1 MIKRETGAL
10 KDRSSTRINASN
22 DSLNR
27 RSREPDK
34 NSRYIP
40 LKTKL
45 YIPPLRSELVSRS
58 RLFNRLNQGYRRK
71 LTIIS
76 APAGFGKTT
85 LLADWVHQCKVPVA
99 WFSVD
104 TGDNDPVI
112 FLNYVIA
119 GLQTLETRVGNA
131 ALALLRSPQ
140 PPPIESILTNLIN
153 DVSDTHEDIVLVID
167 DYHVIESRRV
177 HNLISFFIEHMPMHF
192 HVIIATRSDPPIS
205 LSRWRSQNHL
215 IELRTADLCFTADE
229 ATQFLNVCLKL
240 KLSPDEIELLESRT
254 EGWIAG
260 LQLAAISIR
269 SQKDPS
275 RFISHFSGDN
285 RYIMDY
291 LVEEVIHQQ
300 SEHLRQFLL
309 QTSIL
314 ERMSASLCDAVTRS
328 KNSHY
333 MLEEMDKANLF
344 IIPLDDQRCWYRY
357 HHLFAD
363 LLKQRLASTQADLV
377 TKLHSRA
384 SQWFANKGFNSEAI
398 EHTLAA
404 KDYEQTARL
413 IEIVAESD
421 WDRAQGSQVMRW
433 CQRLPEELINTNPGL
448 CIFYARELF
457 KSGHLEKAEKKL
469 QTAEQILL
477 STSTRNTSKENLQ
490 GRIAVIRAY
499 MSSRTGDVSRIIH
512 FSNQALKLLPQKE
525 LIWRSVAATTLG
537 FAYGWAGAGD
547 LVKAQR
553 AFSEAMRISEEA
565 GNIYYNIFAG
575 SCLAGVMLM
584 RGKLIE
590 AKNISQQSLSLA
602 LKNGIVQTGIVGSLY
617 GNLGM
622 IRCEWADIDEG
633 IDLIKKGIELSEQG
647 RDPVILASCRIS
659 LLRALIYRKDIAGAF
674 KVIEKFN
681 ESQRKFTLPPW
692 ITNTTSAFNVLFW
705 LAKGDLNRALQWV
718 KERELSIDDKL
729 ENLRG
734 IEYLA
739 LTNILIA
746 QKQLDDAL
754 RFSQRILEMAQSGDN
769 AYLQIETRLLRVSIF
784 TALKQK
790 TAALYEL
797 KSAIKL
803 GEPGGLIMIFVSKGK
818 PVADLVEEILA
829 KRKRDHDE
837 TTAGFSLSYVKKLL
851 TVFKSIKP
859 PKIEG
864 LVDPMSDRE
873 LEVLYLIAA
882 GLKNK
887 EIADKL
893 FISLNT
899 VKTHTKHINSKLAV
913 NSRTKAVV
921 RAKKLGLI

>member
-1 MIKRETGAL
+1 M
-10 KDRSSTRINASN
+10 KDRSPTRPNASN
-22 DSLNR
+22 GSLNR
-27 RSREPDK
+27 RSSETDK
-34 NSRYIP
+34 NLRYIP

-58 RLFNRLNQGYRRK
+58 RLFDRLNQCIRRK
-71 LTIIS
+71 LTLIS

-85 LLADWVHQCKVPVA
+85 LLADWVHRSKISVS

-112 FLNYVIA
+112 FLHYVIA
-119 GLQTLETRVGNA
+119 GLQTLETWVGNA
-131 ALALLRSPQ
+131 ALNLLRSPQ
-140 PPPIESILTNLIN
+140 PPPVDSILANLIN
-153 DVSDTHEDIVLVID
+153 DISETHEDIVLVID
-167 DYHVIESRRV
+167 DYHAIESRRV
-177 HNLISFFIEHMPMHF
+177 HDLISFFIEHMPEHL
-192 HVIIATRSDPPIS
+192 HIVIATRSDPPVS

-215 IELRTADLCFTADE
+215 IEIRTAELCFTAEE
-229 ATQFLNVCLKL
+229 AAQFFNECLKL

-269 SQKDPS
+269 GQNDPS
-275 RFISHFSGDN
+275 LFIRHFSGDN

-300 SEHLRQFLL
+300 PEQLRQFLL
-309 QTSIL
+309 QTSFL
-314 ERMSASLCDAVTRS
+314 DRMSASLCDAVTRS
-328 KNSHY
+328 KNSQL
-333 MLEEMDKANLF
+333 MLEQMEKANLF

-363 LLKQRLASTQADLV
+363 LLKQRLMIKQADLV
-377 TKLHSRA
+377 TKLHRRA
-384 SQWFANKGFNSEAI
+384 SQWFANKGFNNEAV
-398 EHTLAA
+398 EHALAA
-404 KDYEQTARL
+404 KDYEQAARL

-433 CQRLPEELINTNPGL
+433 CRRLPEKRIKTNPSL

-457 KSGHLEKAEKKL
+457 KNGYLEKAEKRL
-469 QTAEQILL
+469 QAAEKILNA
-477 STSTRNTSKENLQ
+477 TPARNTKNENLH

-512 FSNQALKLLPQKE
+512 FSNQALNLLPQRE

-547 LVKAQR
+547 LVKAQQ
-553 AFSEAMRISEEA
+553 AFSEAMKISEEA
-565 GNIYYNIFAG
+565 GNMYYNIFAG
-575 SCLAGVMLM
+575 SCLAGVLLM
-584 RGKLIE
+584 RGKLVE
-590 AKNISQQSLSLA
+590 AKNISQQSLNLA
-602 LKNGIVQTGIVGSLY
+602 LKNGIIQTGIVGSLY

-622 IRCEWADIDEG
+622 IRCEWADMDEG
-633 IDLIKKGIELSEQG
+633 IDLIKKGIQLSEQG

-659 LLRALIYRKDIAGAF
+659 LLRALIYRNDIAGAF
-674 KVIEKFN
+674 EVFEKFN
-681 ESQRKFTLPPW
+681 QSVRNFKLPPW

-705 LAKGDLNRALQWV
+705 LASGDLNRAIHWV
-718 KERELSIDDKL
+718 EERGLGIDDKL

-746 QKQLDDAL
+746 QKRLDDAV
-754 RFSQRILEMAQSGDN
+754 RFSLRILEMAQAGDN
-769 AYLQIETRLLRVSIF
+769 AYLQIEMRLLRVTIF
-784 TALKQK
+784 MALKHK
-790 TAALYEL
+790 AGALNEL
-797 KSAIKL
+797 KSALML

-818 PVADLVEEILA
+818 PVADLMEEILA
-829 KRKRDHDE
+829 NSKRNHDE
-837 TTAGFSLSYVKKLL
+837 TTAGFSLTYVKKLL

-859 PKIEG
+859 PKIDDLLEP
-864 LVDPMSDRE
+864 LSDRE

-882 GLKNK
+882 GFKNK

-899 VKTHTKHINSKLAV
+899 VKTHTKHINSKLGV